1 MQTTERRPFPH
12 RRGLII
18 VTTLAIAY
26 VGSHFF
32 RASNVTIGLELM
44 RDLAIGPG
52 ALGALTGAFFFG
64 FAAMQIP
71 CGLLFDHFG
80 PRRTVASMLI
90 LATTG
95 AAIFTVAPTWPLLL
109 TGRVLMGAGFG
120 VMLIGSMV
128 VIARWFPPDR
138 FSTLTAMVLSIGL
151 LGNLVATTPLAWASQ
166 AIGWRAAF
174 GAVVVFI
181 ALATIAVWL
190 VVRDAPRG
198 HPFLARTP
206 ESPRHMLQGLLEV
219 LRNPR
224 LKPILAMN
232 FCNYACTFTVQ
243 GLWGGP
249 FLREVYGLTAIEA
262 GNVLLAAVIA
272 YQLGIIAF
280 GPLDRLLDT
289 RKWIAIGGTLVT
301 ISMLAALALASHPPV
316 WVPVGAILGIGF
328 FGAASTMV
336 MTHGRGIFPDR
347 LIGRGV
353 ATINTSVMLGVACM
367 QTLSGIVVGAFEP
380 LADGARSETAYRALF
395 AVLTVVLIVAIAIY
409 SRSQDIKPTDEM
421 RAARHA

>member
-1 MQTTERRPFPH
+1 
-12 RRGLII
+12 
-18 VTTLAIAY
+18 
-26 VGSHFF
+26 
-32 RASNVTIGLELM
+32 
-44 RDLAIGPG
+44 
-52 ALGALTGAFFFG
+52 
-64 FAAMQIP
+64 
-71 CGLLFDHFG
+71 
-80 PRRTVASMLI
+80 
-90 LATTG
+90 
-95 AAIFTVAPTWPLLL
+95 
-109 TGRVLMGAGFG
+109 
-120 VMLIGSMV
+120 
-128 VIARWFPPDR
+128 
-138 FSTLTAMVLSIGL
+138 
-151 LGNLVATTPLAWASQ
+151 LAWASQ

-206 ESPRHMLQGLLEV
+206 ESPRHMLRGLVEV

-249 FLREVYGLTAIEA
+249 FLREVYGLTPIEA

-289 RKWIAIGGTLVT
+289 RKWIAIGGTLAT

-367 QTLSGIVVGAFEP
+367 QTLSGIVLGAFEP

-409 SRSQDIKPTDEM
+409 SCSQDIKPTDEM